1 MGVVMYPMKSFVRLP
16 IALKIFVVVVFG
28 LLAQVATLQVFTLKQ
43 TVDSHLDTRIDEVM
57 SLFVQAQT
65 AVEFMASE
73 NRVDQIQKY
82 LNLMKSHSDV
92 EVAVMYDKQGQVLVS
107 TLPEY
112 AGKDVKMVLE
122 GMELDEGASASFPSI
137 LATTK
142 TTDIFDNQSK
152 LYVISGPV
160 GEIAT
165 ASDFHMTHLLILA
178 NYSSAEKYI
187 KNSTMHAFTPLFVIM
202 LVTALL
208 VAFIFHVSIQ
218 KRLQKIFTHFDNFDA
233 DKGITFID
241 IGGKDELS
249 ELARRSNMLFLDLAK
264 SHVVVSQ
271 QKDYFKALFE
281 GITDAVVIVDEQG
294 EILDLNHTA
303 KECVSQDLTKSKQ
316 FSEQFKLS
324 HDCDLKQLVSLSKEA
339 DSHRGKS
346 VRSFWL
352 NNEKWH
358 AINLS
363 ITKLTMA
370 KQGLS
375 CYLIAFVDQQKE
387 FELTLQLQLSE
398 RKLFSI
404 IENLPESVFL
414 LQETGEVAYLNG
426 QLKRFLTLDTK
437 VSNAEQL
444 LKACPKNIATFLEQ
458 RMQSVMSGDSYI
470 REEVHYKFR
479 GETYY
484 CAITLFPIIK
494 QNKSSFAMAGF
505 ISDITVQKK
514 TDYELQRIQ
523 RRLAE
528 LVRHAPMAIIEWDQ
542 SLNIAFCNQ
551 AASTLFGSS
560 QSSLIGSNLSELV
573 AADFYSDLERYLLQT
588 ISNEHNA
595 KQLIA
600 IADKQGTQRVTE
612 WHSFI
617 LSDEGNEHARYASLI
632 SDITMLHEVIESLE
646 LKEAEKD
653 EVLQSM
659 VDPVITI
666 NDKGHILTFNKAAEV
681 AFQYDADRVIGENV
695 KMLMPDEFA
704 KHHDSFLLNYI
715 TTGHKQVIGI
725 GRQVIGKRANGEVF
739 PMHLSIS
746 ELPIMPNGVRRF
758 IGNCVDLTNIKEKE
772 EQLRRSMKMDA
783 LGKLTGGIAH
793 DFNNLIGIMLGYS
806 DIITMQPTLDTEIKS
821 HVQEIIKAGE
831 RATNLTQKLLNFSK
845 KESAL
850 NEVFSLND
858 ALLDSRQLLEKSL
871 KADVKLLFDLS
882 PDLPDVQL
890 DKHDFDDMILNL
902 VINSVHAIKEAGSV
916 TIRTSLDWYQNDR
929 IDQSSSL
936 HVKCEVIDTGEGI
949 SDQHLDSIFD
959 PFFSTKGDKGTGL
972 GLSQVYAFI
981 QRSLGCVDVKS
992 NPDGTTFEIYFP
1004 AVKSKAKLSDQ
1015 ALPQYEHVHQ
1025 TPSRILVVDDEASLA
1040 DVIAK
1045 LLRQA
1050 GHTVDIKT
1058 CGIDALAA
1066 LKDKKYDLV
1075 ISDVLMPDVNG
1086 FSLVKKAQSLHPH
1099 IKVQMISGYVDIE
1112 KVSDF
1117 DSALYTNII
1126 RKPFRPQELLNRVA
1140 TLCSE

>member
-1 MGVVMYPMKSFVRLP
+1 MHSVKNFVRLP

-28 LLAQVATLQVFTLKQ
+28 LLAQVATLQLFTLKQ
-43 TVDSHLDTRIDEVM
+43 TVDSHLNTRVDEVM

-65 AVEFMASE
+65 ALEFMVSE
-73 NRVDQIQKY
+73 NREDAIDKY

-92 EVAVMYDKQGQVLVS
+92 ELAVVFDDKGEVFLATQPEYIGMTASAVLAKFEFNESESSNLSNVLVQKE
-107 TLPEY
+107 TM
-112 AGKDVKMVLE
+112 D
-122 GMELDEGASASFPSI
+122 SFDRESN
-137 LATTK
+137 L
-142 TTDIFDNQSK
+142 F
-152 LYVISGPV
+152 VMSGPIV
-160 GEIAT
+160 SQST
-165 ASDFHMTHLLILA
+165 THQENAKRLLILA
-178 NYSSAEKYI
+178 DYSYAEKYI
-187 KNSTMHAFTPLFVIM
+187 ENSTMHAFTPLFVIM

-208 VAFIFHVSIQ
+208 VAMIFHVSIQ
-218 KRLQKIFTHFDNFDA
+218 KRLRKIFTHFDNFHA
-233 DKGITFID
+233 EKGITFID

-249 ELARRSNMLFLDLAK
+249 ELARRSNVLFQDLAI
-264 SHVVVSQ
+264 SHSEVSQ
-271 QKDYFKALFE
+271 QKDYFQALFE

-294 EILDLNHTA
+294 AILDLNHTA
-303 KECVSQDLTKSKQ
+303 KQCLSKDLAESKQ
-316 FSEQFKLS
+316 FNEQFILS
-324 HDCDLKQLVSLSKEA
+324 HDFDTKQLVSLSKEA

-346 VRSFWL
+346 IKSFWL
-352 NNEKWH
+352 NQKKWH

-414 LQETGEVAYLNG
+414 LQENGEVAYLNG
-426 QLKRFLTLDTK
+426 QLKRFLTTDTK
-437 VSNAEQL
+437 VSNAEEL
-444 LKACPKNIATFLEQ
+444 LKACPKNIATFLEL

-470 REEVHYKFR
+470 REEIHYKFR

-494 QNKSSFAMAGF
+494 QNKSNYAMAGF

-514 TDYELQRIQ
+514 TDYELQQIQ
-523 RRLAE
+523 KRLAE

-542 SLNIAFCNQ
+542 ALNIVFCNQ
-551 AASTLFGSS
+551 AASDLFGSC
-560 QSSLIGSNLSELV
+560 QHSLVGSNLSELV
-573 AADFYSDLERYLLQT
+573 AVDFYSDLERYLLQT

-600 IADKQGTQRVTE
+600 IADKKGRQRVTE

-617 LSDEGNEHARYASLI
+617 LSDETSEAARYASLI
-632 SDITMLHEVIESLE
+632 SDITMLREVIESLE

-666 NDKGHILTFNKAAEV
+666 NDKGQILTFNKAAEV
-681 AFQYDADRVIGENV
+681 AFQYEAQHVIGENV
-695 KMLMPDEFA
+695 KMLMPEEFA

-725 GRQVIGKRANGEVF
+725 GRQVMGKRACGDVF

-758 IGNCVDLTNIKEKE
+758 IGNCVDLTNIKDKE

-806 DIITMQPTLDTEIKS
+806 DIITMQSSLEPEIKS
-821 HVQEIIKAGE
+821 YVQEIVKAGE
-831 RATNLTQKLLNFSK
+831 RATNLTHKLLSFSK

-850 NEVFSLND
+850 SEVFSLND
-858 ALLDSRQLLEKSL
+858 ALVDSRQLLEKSL
-871 KADVKLLFDLS
+871 KPDIKLIFDLAE
-882 PDLPDVQL
+882 DLPDVQL
-890 DKHDFDDMILNL
+890 DRHDFDDMILNL

-916 TIRTSLDWYQNDR
+916 TIKTSLDWYQNDK
-929 IDQSSSL
+929 IDHSTSL

-949 SDQHLDSIFD
+949 KEQHLDNIFD
-959 PFFSTKGDKGTGL
+959 PFFSTKGDQGTGL

-981 QRSLGCVDVKS
+981 QRSLGVVDVKS
-992 NPDGTTFEIYFP
+992 CQRGTTFTIYFP
-1004 AVKSKAKLSDQ
+1004 ALESKSKLMSQAKLN
-1015 ALPQYEHVHQ
+1015 YEHVHQ
-1025 TPSRILVVDDEASLA
+1025 TPCRILVVDDEASLA
-1040 DVIAK
+1040 GVMAK
-1045 LLRQA
+1045 LLCQA
-1050 GHTVDIKT
+1050 GHTVDTKT
-1058 CGIDALAA
+1058 CGIEALEI
-1066 LKDKKYDLV
+1066 LKENAYDLI

-1086 FSLVKKAQSLHPH
+1086 FSLVKQAQGLHPE

-1117 DSALYTNII
+1117 DSALYANII

-1140 TLCSE
+1140 TLCSK

>member
-1 MGVVMYPMKSFVRLP
+1 MYPMKNFVRLP

-43 TVDSHLDTRIDEVM
+43 TVDSHLNTRIDEVM

-65 AVEFMASE
+65 ALEFMASE
-73 NRVDQIQKY
+73 NRIDAIQKY
-82 LNLMKSHSDV
+82 LSLMKSHSDV
-92 EVAVMYDKQGQVLVS
+92 EIAVVYNKQGTVLVA

-112 AGKDVKMVLE
+112 IGQDVITILE
-122 GMELDEGASASFPSI
+122 RVKLNAAHEDAFLNTLSTAQTKELYDKQANLF
-137 LATTK
+137 LM
-142 TTDIFDNQSK
+142 
-152 LYVISGPV
+152 SGPINDV
-160 GEIAT
+160 GSSKYIDA
-165 ASDFHMTHLLILA
+165 AHLLIMA
-178 NYSSAEKYI
+178 DYASAEKYI

-218 KRLQKIFTHFDNFDA
+218 KRLQKIFTHFDNFHA
-233 DKGITFID
+233 EKGITFID
-241 IGGKDELS
+241 IGGRDELS
-249 ELARRSNMLFLDLAK
+249 ELARRSNILFQDLAK
-264 SHVVVSQ
+264 SHVAVSQ

-294 EILDLNHTA
+294 AILDLNHTA
-303 KECVSQDLTKSKQ
+303 KQCLSGELADSKQ
-316 FSEQFKLS
+316 FCEQFKLS

-352 NNEKWH
+352 NNKKWH

-426 QLKRFLTLDTK
+426 QFKRFLTSDTK
-437 VSNAEQL
+437 VTNTAQL
-444 LKACPKNIATFLEQ
+444 LKACPKNIAVFLEQ

-479 GETYY
+479 GDTYY

-494 QNKSSFAMAGF
+494 QNKSNYAMAGF

-514 TDYELQRIQ
+514 TDYELQQVQ

-542 SLNIAFCNQ
+542 SLNIVFCNQ
-551 AASTLFGSS
+551 AASTLFGSDNN
-560 QSSLIGSNLSELV
+560 SLIGNNLSELV

-588 ISNEHNA
+588 ISNEHSA

-600 IADKQGTQRVTE
+600 IADKQGAQRVTE

-617 LSDEGNEHARYASLI
+617 LSDAHSTHARYASLI

-666 NDKGHILTFNKAAEV
+666 NDKGHILTFNKAAEE
-681 AFQYDADRVIGENV
+681 AFQYNAERVIGENV
-695 KMLMPDEFA
+695 KMLMPEEFA

-725 GRQVIGKRANGEVF
+725 GRQVIGKRANGDEF

-806 DIITMQPTLDTEIKS
+806 DIITMQPSLDSEVKS
-821 HVQEIIKAGE
+821 FVQEIIKAGE

-850 NEVFSLND
+850 KEVFSLND

-871 KADVKLLFDLS
+871 KPDVKLIFKLAQ
-882 PDLPDVQL
+882 DLPDVQL

-902 VINSVHAIKEAGSV
+902 VINSVHAIEDAGSV
-916 TIRTSLDWYQNDR
+916 TVRTSLDWYQNDR
-929 IDQSSSL
+929 IDSSSSL
-936 HVKCEVIDTGEGI
+936 HVKCEIIDTGEGI
-949 SDQHLDSIFD
+949 PEQNLDSIFD

-981 QRSLGCVDVKS
+981 QRSLGCVEVKS
-992 NPDGTTFEIYFP
+992 NHDGTTFAIYFP
-1004 AVKSKAKLSDQ
+1004 AVESKTKLRAQ
-1015 ALPQYEHVHQ
+1015 TLPQYAHIHQ
-1025 TPSRILVVDDEASLA
+1025 TPSHILVVDDEASLA

-1045 LLRQA
+1045 LLRQV

-1058 CGIDALAA
+1058 CGVDALAA
-1066 LKDKKYDLV
+1066 LKDTHYDLL

-1086 FSLVKKAQSLHPH
+1086 FSLVKKAQVFHPH

-1117 DSALYTNII
+1117 DSTLYANII
-1126 RKPFRPQELLNRVA
+1126 RKPFRPQELLNRIAV
-1140 TLCSE
+1140 LSSE

>member
-1 MGVVMYPMKSFVRLP
+1 MHPMKNFVRLP

-28 LLAQVATLQVFTLKQ
+28 LLAQVATLQLFTLKQ
-43 TVDSHLDTRIDEVM
+43 TVDSHLNTRMDEVS

-65 AVEFMASE
+65 ALEFMVSE
-73 NRVDQIQKY
+73 GRVDAVDKY
-82 LNLMKSHSDV
+82 LTLMKSHSDV
-92 EVAVMYDKQGQVLVS
+92 ELAVVFDDQGKVRLTTRSDFAGMTAGSILEQFDVNELVS
-107 TLPEY
+107 SNLPHALTKNETSNFF
-112 AGKDVKMVLE
+112 DRQSNLFV
-122 GMELDEGASASFPSI
+122 I
-137 LATTK
+137 L
-142 TTDIFDNQSK
+142 
-152 LYVISGPV
+152 GPIV
-160 GEIAT
+160 AQGTSNKVNA
-165 ASDFHMTHLLILA
+165 THLLILA
-178 NYSSAEKYI
+178 DYSFAEKYI
-187 KNSTMHAFTPLFVIM
+187 ENSTMHAFTPLFVIM

-208 VAFIFHVSIQ
+208 VAMIFHISIQ
-218 KRLQKIFTHFDNFDA
+218 KRLQKIFTHFDSFHA
-233 DKGITFID
+233 EKGITFID

-249 ELARRSNMLFLDLAK
+249 ELARRSNILFRDLAV
-264 SHVVVSQ
+264 SHSTVSQ

-294 EILDLNHTA
+294 AILDLNHTA
-303 KECVSQDLTKSKQ
+303 KECLLKDLTDSKQ
-316 FSEQFKLS
+316 FDDQFKLS
-324 HDCDLKQLVSLSKEA
+324 HDCDQKQLVSLSKEA

-346 VRSFWL
+346 IKSFWL
-352 NNEKWH
+352 NQQKWH

-370 KQGLS
+370 RQGLS

-414 LQETGEVAYLNG
+414 LQENGEVAYLNG
-426 QLKRFLTLDTK
+426 QFKRFLTTESK
-437 VSNAEQL
+437 VSNAEEL
-444 LKACPKNIATFLEQ
+444 LKACPRNIAIFLEQ

-494 QNKSSFAMAGF
+494 QNKSNYAMAGF

-514 TDYELQRIQ
+514 TDYELQQIQ

-542 SLNIAFCNQ
+542 ALNIVFCNQ
-551 AASTLFGSS
+551 AASELFASC
-560 QSSLIGSNLSELV
+560 QHSLVGSNLSELV
-573 AADFYSDLERYLLQT
+573 AVDFYSDLERYLLQT
-588 ISNEHNA
+588 ISNEHHA

-600 IADKQGTQRVTE
+600 IADKQGRQRVTE

-617 LSDEGNEHARYASLI
+617 LSDETSEVARYASLI

-666 NDKGHILTFNKAAEV
+666 NDKGQILTFNKAAEI
-681 AFQYDADRVIGENV
+681 AFQYDAQHVIGENV
-695 KMLMPDEFA
+695 KMLMPEEFA
-704 KHHDSFLLNYI
+704 MHHDSFLLNYI

-725 GRQVIGKRANGEVF
+725 GRQVIGKRANGDVF

-806 DIITMQPTLDTEIKS
+806 DIISMQSSLEPEIKS
-821 HVQEIIKAGE
+821 YVQEIVKAGE
-831 RATNLTQKLLNFSK
+831 RATNLTQKLLSFSK

-850 NEVFSLND
+850 SEVFSLND

-871 KADVKLLFDLS
+871 KPDVKLIFDLAQ
-882 PDLPDVQL
+882 DLPDVQL

-902 VINSVHAIKEAGSV
+902 VINSVQAIKEAGSV
-916 TIRTSLDWYQNDR
+916 TIKTSL
-929 IDQSSSL
+929 
-936 HVKCEVIDTGEGI
+936 TG
-949 SDQHLDSIFD
+949 
-959 PFFSTKGDKGTGL
+959 
-972 GLSQVYAFI
+972 
-981 QRSLGCVDVKS
+981 
-992 NPDGTTFEIYFP
+992 
-1004 AVKSKAKLSDQ
+1004 
-1015 ALPQYEHVHQ
+1015 
-1025 TPSRILVVDDEASLA
+1025 
-1040 DVIAK
+1040 
-1045 LLRQA
+1045 
-1050 GHTVDIKT
+1050 IK
-1058 CGIDALAA
+1058 
-1066 LKDKKYDLV
+1066 
-1075 ISDVLMPDVNG
+1075 M
-1086 FSLVKKAQSLHPH
+1086 
-1099 IKVQMISGYVDIE
+1099 IK
-1112 KVSDF
+1112 
-1117 DSALYTNII
+1117 
-1126 RKPFRPQELLNRVA
+1126 
-1140 TLCSE
+1140 